1 MKTINKRRAALVLLA
16 ALAGW
21 TAPARAA
28 ESEGLTIGL
37 IASSTAEQVVAE
49 WQPLADALA
58 RELKQPV
65 QLYASKNYNEVAEA
79 LKAGRI
85 QVAWLNNQQ
94 SIELVEKDIANVFAQ
109 GVRLDG
115 SLGYKSLLLV
125 RADSP
130 LKSLADLLAKP
141 GAYTLSMGGKT
152 SVSGYLAPAYYAF
165 AKGRVDP
172 EKSFK
177 RVSYGRSHHENFL
190 ALTDGKAEL
199 VTNNTEEVPRY
210 EAEFAERWKKVRVLW
225 ESPLIPN
232 DPLVMRKDV
241 AQDTQQRVR
250 RFFTSYG
257 RTESEKATLKA
268 INGLS
273 GYRASSNY
281 QLRPVVDLELFDRL
295 TKAMALQSQDPAGFQ
310 VTMDQLTQRA
320 GRLEAVLSASRLTLG
335 R

>member
-1 MKTINKRRAALVLLA
+1 MKTIKARRAALATLV

-21 TAPARAA
+21 ATPGWATEP
-28 ESEGLTIGL
+28 EGLVIGL
-37 IASSTAEQVVAE
+37 IASSTAEQVAAD
-49 WQPLADALA
+49 WKPLAEALA

-65 QLYASKNYNEVAEA
+65 QLYASKNYNDIAEA
-79 LKAGRI
+79 LKAGRV

-94 SIELVEKDIANVFAQ
+94 SIEMVEKDVANVFAQ

-115 SLGYKSLLLV
+115 TLGYKSLLLV

-130 LKSLADLLAKP
+130 LTRLSDVAAKP
-141 GAYTLSMGGKT
+141 GAYTLSMGSKT

-165 AKGRVDP
+165 AKGKIDP

-177 RVSYGRSHHENFL
+177 QVSYGRSHHENFL
-190 ALTDGKAEL
+190 ALTDGKAEV

-210 EAEFAERWKKVRVLW
+210 ETEFADRWKKVRVLW

-232 DPLVMRKDV
+232 DPLLMRKDV
-241 AQDTQQRVR
+241 PQDLQQKLR
-250 RFFTSYG
+250 RFFTTYG
-257 RTESEKATLKA
+257 RTEGEKATLKA

-281 QLRPVVDLELFDRL
+281 QLRPVVDLELFDKL
-295 TKAMALQSQDPAGFQ
+295 AKAMATQGQDPAGFQ
-310 VTMDQLTQRA
+310 ATMDQLTRRA
-320 GRLEAVLSASRLTLG
+320 GRLDAVLGASRMGT